1 MRLVSVVAVT
11 LLAGCAYPVSPT
23 PRPPTPERLT
33 HRAPTSESTVACERQ
48 WLDATEL
55 VQVISGMRV
64 RLATPGR
71 VETFAANDY
80 GRMTGVVVRYP
91 TGPTTYEL
99 RVSFECYR
107 NTTCAAMQAKG
118 INEFNRTLRGVPI

>member
-1 MRLVSVVAVT
+1 MRIVSVVAAT
-11 LLAGCAYPVSPT
+11 ILAGCAYPVVPT
-23 PRPPTPERLT
+23 YKPPTPERLT
-33 HRAPTSESTVACERQ
+33 HRAPTCETPIACERL
-48 WLDATEL
+48 WIDATEL
-55 VQVISGMRV
+55 VQAISGMRV

-80 GRMTGVVVRYP
+80 GRMTGIVVRYP
-91 TGPTTYEL
+91 TGPTTYDL

-118 INEFNRTLRGVPI
+118 INEFNRTLRGAPI